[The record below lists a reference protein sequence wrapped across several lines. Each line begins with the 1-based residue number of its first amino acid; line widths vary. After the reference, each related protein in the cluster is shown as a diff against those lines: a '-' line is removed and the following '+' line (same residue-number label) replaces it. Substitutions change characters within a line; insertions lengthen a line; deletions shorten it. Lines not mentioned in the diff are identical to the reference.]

1 MPLLPPTDVSGI
13 NRQTPAAAYGAAAG
27 TGPPGTPT
35 VTGDDARGTVSFGS
49 GTVPGAGVAIT
60 VTFVQPRDANRPP
73 VVMCQEITA
82 AMAGVDFATLL
93 VTSGSQ
99 ITGFQISTNT
109 RNLTAS
115 QANGTYGV
123 SWVLAE

>member
-13 NRQTPAAAYGAAAG
+13 NRQSPSAAYGAGAG

-35 VTGDDARGTVSFGS
+35 VSGDDARGAVTFGS
-49 GTVPGAGVAIT
+49 GTVPGTGVALTI
-60 VTFVQPRDANRPP
+60 TFVQPRDNNRPP
-73 VVMCQEITA
+73 VVMCQETTA
-82 AMAGVDFATLL
+82 AMAGVDFATVL
-93 VTSGSQ
+93 VVSGSQ
-99 ITGFQISTNT
+99 VTGFQLVTNV
-109 RNLTAS
+109 RGLTAS